1 MSSPPTD
8 RARVLAADVQRFGLL
23 SAASVVARYT
33 EVVNRAIAGDDP
45 LQLGAPTDGEPDPVW
60 LVEGAARLAVASLRL
75 LDAGTALLDR
85 TRAATAP
92 TAEEVVELPPTSP
105 GHSSTAT
112 LWAHNPTGSAATLS
126 VHPTPLVSG
135 EGHLLPAEAV
145 ACHPGHLVRL
155 APGGSCEVGLGVTV
169 PAHQPAGRY
178 HGLVVGSVAPQPIR
192 VVLQVTE
199 GGVEPP

>member
-1 MSSPPTD
+1 MSSPSKG

-45 LQLGAPTDGEPDPVW
+45 LQVGAPTDGEPDPAW
-60 LVEGAARLAVASLRL
+60 LLEGAARLAVASLRL

-85 TRAATAP
+85 TRAASVP
-92 TAEEVVELPPTSP
+92 TAEEVVELPPTAP
-105 GHSSTAT
+105 GRSSTRT
-112 LWAHNPTGSAATLS
+112 LWAHNPTGSVAMLS
-126 VHPTPLVSG
+126 VHTTPLVSG
-135 EGHLLPAEAV
+135 EGHLLPAD
-145 ACHPGHLVRL
+145 ACAPGHLVRIE
-155 APGGSCEVGLGVTV
+155 PGGSCEVELRITV

-192 VVLQVTE
+192 FAVQVTD
-199 GGVEPP
+199 GGGEAP